1 MSTLALAERS
11 SSSSAAGGRVCECSG
26 TPAERADGA
35 REGGILFRGG

>member
-1 MSTLALAERS
+1 MSTLALAER
-11 SSSSAAGGRVCECSG
+11 SSAAGGRVCECSG